1 MLLSSYG
8 QIIRDK
14 RKRGNIT
21 IGELADLSG
30 LTHPQVSRIENEKS
44 SLTLNSAVR
53 ILQSLKMPLS
63 PLLPEKIIDVMSLYF
78 QKNIVKR
85 EFPEKYPTL
94 NFNDLVPLDD
104 GGLFSS
110 GKAEEVIRALLGR
123 FVKDITSIAD
133 SEKTASISQLLY
145 NYLANKKLTA
155 SSSLSVS
162 LPPVLPEVANFRY
175 PRRLSLENIRN
186 NYLSGGVLIFLDIGA
201 YVRQIRLSKKLSLQQ
216 LGDAVGLSHQGVKLL
231 ELQTAEKIKLED
243 ILKLDVALDLQGELL
258 DFAWEV
264 AKFYAG
270 IHRTKTKISDK
281 LHPYQ
286 SFEIH
291 GIEKLIV
298 VSRLFQHYFPDN
310 REWLDEY
317 RKQSNSGFSD
327 WIR

>member
-1 MLLSSYG
+1 
-8 QIIRDK
+8 
-14 RKRGNIT
+14 
-21 IGELADLSG
+21 
-30 LTHPQVSRIENEKS
+30 
-44 SLTLNSAVR
+44 
-53 ILQSLKMPLS
+53 
-63 PLLPEKIIDVMSLYF
+63 
-78 QKNIVKR
+78 
-85 EFPEKYPTL
+85 
-94 NFNDLVPLDD
+94 
-104 GGLFSS
+104 
-110 GKAEEVIRALLGR
+110 
-123 FVKDITSIAD
+123 
-133 SEKTASISQLLY
+133 
-145 NYLANKKLTA
+145 
-155 SSSLSVS
+155 
-162 LPPVLPEVANFRY
+162 
-175 PRRLSLENIRN
+175 
-186 NYLSGGVLIFLDIGA
+186 
-201 YVRQIRLSKKLSLQQ
+201 LQQ